1 MPRLPAHAS
10 GPASP
15 VTLRLSPHHLA
26 KLDRLAVSKSATRSA
41 LVAMILDR
49 VSE

>member
-10 GPASP
+10 GLASP

-26 KLDRLAVSKSATRSA
+26 KLDRLAQSKSKTRSA
-41 LVAMILDR
+41 IVAAVLDR
-49 VSE
+49 VAE